1 MCSLEKHKNIF
12 ILRMTGDGEHRFNP
26 EFMDSIISAIAYVN
40 QNAHQASAIIVT
52 NDGKYFS
59 NGLDLE
65 WMSHDKEIRTR
76 AVGDKFVE
84 LLAAVMGLKLPSIAA
99 VCGHACAAGFIF
111 ALAHDYRFMRNDRG
125 FLYMSEV
132 DVGIIIPPSVMSVI
146 RSKVDSRH
154 LTEVML
160 GGLKYG
166 AQEALGKGL
175 VDSTHGSSDETLGT
189 AINAAVEL
197 GKRKWK
203 GEVYLGL
210 RLGAFPE
217 AAEKLGIRSV
227 SVLASRL

>member
-12 ILRMTGDGEHRFNP
+12 ILRMPGDGEHRFNP
-26 EFMDSIISAIAYVN
+26 KFMDSIISAIDHVN
-40 QNAHQASAIIVT
+40 LNAHQASAIIIT

-65 WMSHDKEIRTR
+65 WISLDKEIRTP
-76 AVGDKFVE
+76 AVRNKFIE
-84 LLAAVMGLKLPSIAA
+84 LLAAVMSLKLPSIAA
-99 VCGHACAAGFIF
+99 ICGHACAAGFIF

-132 DVGIIIPPSVMSVI
+132 DVGMTITPSVMSVI

-160 GGLKYG
+160 GGLKYR
-166 AQEALGKGL
+166 AQEALGKVL
-175 VDSTHGSSDETLGT
+175 VDSWHGSSDETLDA

-197 GKRKWK
+197 GKRNWK

-217 AAEKLGIRSV
+217 AAEKLGIQSA
-227 SVLASRL
+227 SALPSRL